1 MQLSSDPIHDIGPL
15 WPMMAVPCLGYAAII
30 RMAYAGE
37 NLSGLTRALVT
48 RVQGPAGDPGALMDL
63 ATLLIC
69 QGGDLAVEGKIMQK
83 NAIAV
88 QKSYEIAHGTGLGL
102 RILAFVAAGDFMVNT
117 PIDFLLHGSDATL
130 ILHFVDAQTTDL
142 ADLPLHDVAFMA
154 IGESSETL
162 AVLARMG
169 ELLRDYP
176 GRCFNAATDKVAS
189 LCRDGVAQMLTGE
202 PSIFAPFTVRLD
214 REDVVE
220 ALVSNEIAYPVVLRP
235 VGSHAG
241 AGMARVLGAGDLAD
255 WLRVTDTPEV
265 FLAPFI
271 DYRGADGLY
280 AKQRVVL
287 IQGRPFASHLAASQN
302 WMVHY
307 LNADMSEHA
316 SRRAAEADWMQDFDH
331 DFAAR
336 HARAF
341 AALYRMVGLDYFG
354 MDCAELPDGRLLIF
368 ELDVAM
374 IVHDM
379 DDAAV
384 FPYKK
389 PVMHKLFA
397 GFLGALEAA
406 ARRSPLAL

>member
-1 MQLSSDPIHDIGPL
+1 MQLSSDHTERMGPFWPI
-15 WPMMAVPCLGYAAII
+15 MAAPCLGYAAII
-30 RMAYAGE
+30 RLAYAGE
-37 NLSGLTRALVT
+37 NLSGLTRELVA
-48 RVQGPAGDPGALMDL
+48 RVQGAAVDPGALLDL

-88 QKSYEIAHGTGLGL
+88 QKSYEITHGTGLGL
-102 RILAFVAAGDFMVNT
+102 RVLAFVTAGDFMVNT
-117 PIDFLLHGSDATL
+117 PIDFLLHGSDAVL
-130 ILHFVDAQTTDL
+130 ILHFVDEQTADL
-142 ADLPLHDVAFMA
+142 ADLPPHDVAFMA
-154 IGESSETL
+154 IGESPETL
-162 AVLARMG
+162 GVLARMG
-169 ELLRDYP
+169 ALLRDYS
-176 GRCFNAATDKVAS
+176 GRCFNAATDKVAG
-189 LCRDGVAQMLTGE
+189 LCRDGVAQMLAGE
-202 PSIFAPFTVRLD
+202 ASIFAPFTVRLD
-214 REDVVE
+214 RADVVE
-220 ALVSNEIAYPVVLRP
+220 ALVADDMAYPVVLRP

-255 WLRVTDTPEV
+255 WLRMTDAPEV

-287 IQGRPFASHLAASQN
+287 IQGRPFASHLAASAH

-307 LNADMSEHA
+307 LNADMTEHA
-316 SRRAAEADWMQDFDH
+316 DRRAAEADWMAGFDA

-336 HARAF
+336 HAQAF
-341 AALYRMVGLDYFG
+341 AALYRLVGLDYFG

-379 DDAAV
+379 DSAAV

-406 ARRSPLAL
+406 AESPRLTV

>member
-1 MQLSSDPIHDIGPL
+1 MQLSSDPAERMGPI
-15 WPMMAVPCLGYAAII
+15 WPITTASCLGYAAII
-30 RMAYAGE
+30 RLAYAGE
-37 NLSGLTRALVT
+37 NLSGLTRELVA
-48 RVQGPAGDPGALMDL
+48 RVQGPAVDPGALLDL

-88 QKSYEIAHGTGLGL
+88 QKSYEITHGTGQGL
-102 RILAFVAAGDFMVNT
+102 RILAFVTAGDFMVNT

-130 ILHFVDAQTTDL
+130 ILHFIDEQTTDL
-142 ADLPLHDVAFMA
+142 ADLPPHDVAFMA
-154 IGESSETL
+154 IGESPETL
-162 AVLARMG
+162 GVLARMG
-169 ELLRDYP
+169 DLLRDYT
-176 GRCFNAATDKVAS
+176 GRCFNAATDRVAG
-189 LCRDGVAQMLTGE
+189 LCRDGVAQMLAGE
-202 PSIFAPFTVRLD
+202 ASIFAPHTVRLD

-220 ALVSNEIAYPVVLRP
+220 ALVADDMAYPVVLRP

-241 AGMARVLGAGDLAD
+241 AGMARVLGAADLAN
-255 WLRVTDTPEV
+255 WLRVTDAPEV
-265 FLAPFI
+265 FLAPFV

-287 IQGRPFASHLAASQN
+287 IQGRPFASHLAASSH

-316 SRRAAEADWMQDFDH
+316 ERRAAEADWMAGFDA

-336 HARAF
+336 HAQAF
-341 AALYRMVGLDYFG
+341 AALYRLVGLDYFG

-379 DDAAV
+379 DSEAV

-389 PVMHKLFA
+389 PVMQKLFA

-406 ARRSPLAL
+406 ADNRRLTV

>member
-1 MQLSSDPIHDIGPL
+1 
-15 WPMMAVPCLGYAAII
+15 
-30 RMAYAGE
+30 
-37 NLSGLTRALVT
+37 
-48 RVQGPAGDPGALMDL
+48 
-63 ATLLIC
+63 
-69 QGGDLAVEGKIMQK
+69 
-83 NAIAV
+83 
-88 QKSYEIAHGTGLGL
+88 
-102 RILAFVAAGDFMVNT
+102 LAFVTAGDFMVNT
-117 PIDFLLHGSDATL
+117 PIDFLLHGSDAVL
-130 ILHFVDAQTTDL
+130 ILHFVDEQTADL
-142 ADLPLHDVAFMA
+142 ADLPPHDVAFMA
-154 IGESSETL
+154 IGESPETL
-162 AVLARMG
+162 GVLARMG
-169 ELLRDYP
+169 ALLRDYS
-176 GRCFNAATDKVAS
+176 GRCFNAATDKVAG
-189 LCRDGVAQMLTGE
+189 LCRDGVAQMLAGE
-202 PSIFAPFTVRLD
+202 ASIFAPFTVRLD
-214 REDVVE
+214 RADVVE
-220 ALVSNEIAYPVVLRP
+220 ALVADDMAYPVVLRP

-255 WLRVTDTPEV
+255 WLRMTDAPEV

-287 IQGRPFASHLAASQN
+287 IQGRPFASHLAASAH

-307 LNADMSEHA
+307 LNADMTEHA
-316 SRRAAEADWMQDFDH
+316 DRRAAEADWMAGFDA

-336 HARAF
+336 HAQAF
-341 AALYRMVGLDYFG
+341 AALYRLVGLDYFG

-379 DDAAV
+379 DSAAV

-406 ARRSPLAL
+406 AESPRLTV